1 MTASRASTDSEVDAP
16 RTYPPAPEGQI
27 IYAIGDIH
35 GRRDLL
41 AKVLLA
47 IDADKARELA
57 KDRAT
62 APNPSVATEPAAP
75 PSVLE
80 VYLGDYIDRG
90 PDSRGVVDALIDR
103 SNRVDAVFL
112 RGNHEQFLLD
122 FLAGSLAMKTWNRFG
137 ALPTFASYGVRARKL
152 GFLSS
157 EASRRASFAA
167 ALPDRHVR
175 FYADTVPYY
184 VAGSYLFAHAGIRP
198 GIPLERQQLAD
209 LTCIRRSFLDFEGD
223 FGRIVVHGHTPVEAP
238 EFIAN
243 RINLDTTAYSTGR
256 LTCLKINRDG
266 PVLLEA

>member
-1 MTASRASTDSEVDAP
+1 ML
-16 RTYPPAPEGQI
+16 Q
-27 IYAIGDIH
+27 
-35 GRRDLL
+35 
-41 AKVLLA
+41 A
-47 IDADKARELA
+47 IDADRVRELA
-57 KDRAT
+57 KDK
-62 APNPSVATEPAAP
+62 APAPHPHVAAEPSAP
-75 PSVLE
+75 PSFLE
-80 VYLGDYIDRG
+80 IYLGDYIDRG
-90 PDSRGVVDALIDR
+90 PDSRGVVDALVDR
-103 SNRVDAVFL
+103 GNRVEAVFL

-122 FLAGSLAMKTWNRFG
+122 FLAGSLALKAWNRFG
-137 ALPTFASYGVRARKL
+137 ALPTFASYGVRAMTL

-209 LTCIRRSFLDFEGD
+209 LTSIRKPFLDFEGD
-223 FGRIVVHGHTPVEAP
+223 FGRIVVHGHTPVDAP

-256 LTCLKINRDG
+256 LTCLKIDKGG
-266 PVLLEA
+266 PVLLQALLDE